1 MELPVLVMT
10 HLYVY
15 VDQESGK
22 DYVVYLLT
30 DINSEHELTRGLL
43 IEGKLQWYLNGA
55 AYD

>member
-1 MELPVLVMT
+1 MT

-22 DYVVYLLT
+22 DYVVYFLA
-30 DINSEHELTRGLL
+30 DINSEHKFTQGLL
-43 IEGKLQWYLNGA
+43 IEGKLQWDLDGA